1 MFPADAD
8 KTAFDTRRGTFTWR
22 VMPFRLCIAPVTFQR
37 LMDLVMSGLNFELCL
52 VYMNDVFI
60 FSRSPQEHLERLEAV
75 LQKLRNVNLKLK
87 PTKCHLLRRKA
98 SFLG

>member
-1 MFPADAD
+1 MDSLAEAGWFTTLEFRSGYHQVPMFPADAD

-37 LMDLVMSGLNFELCL
+37 LMHLVMFGLNIELCL

-60 FSRSPQEHLERLEAV
+60 FSRSPQ
-75 LQKLRNVNLKLK
+75 
-87 PTKCHLLRRKA
+87 
-98 SFLG
+98 